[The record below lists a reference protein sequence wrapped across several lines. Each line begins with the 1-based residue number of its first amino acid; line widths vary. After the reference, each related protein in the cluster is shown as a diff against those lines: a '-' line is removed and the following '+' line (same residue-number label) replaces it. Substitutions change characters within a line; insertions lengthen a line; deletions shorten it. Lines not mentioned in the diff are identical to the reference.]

1 MILVYLLF
9 LLYLKSSL
17 QGDAF
22 KYSLFLL
29 LGKEKGLALLNSIK
43 SVSGCFIDDHNQ
55 ISYSK
60 NFKNIFQIKTP
71 FGVFIQ

>member
-1 MILVYLLF
+1 MIMVYLLL
-9 LLYLKSSL
+9 LLYLKVL
-17 QGDAF
+17 Y
-22 KYSLFLL
+22 KEMLL
-29 LGKEKGLALLNSIK
+29 STVCFALGKEKGLALLNSIK